1 MTHRHKL
8 SRLLTENEMYL
19 GGGLKRKIVLT
30 IVGFFAGIII
40 GGALLGIEF
49 EIEVLKSDYMLVL
62 GLF

>member
-1 MTHRHKL
+1 
-8 SRLLTENEMYL
+8 MYL